1 MRKNFDGLSGV
12 VQSELKRDSLCGAVA
27 GLVPFKI
34 ICKKNLGNRLAAHI
48 FATEWLRR
56 QN

>member
-1 MRKNFDGLSGV
+1 MRKNFDGLSGL

-34 ICKKNLGNRLAAHI
+34 ICKKNFGNRLAAHI
-48 FATEWLRR
+48 FATEWLRG